1 MEKTKNHNRKNKHD
15 DNQFFES
22 KLGYDE
28 FVETM
33 MMAADEGDLPKVFE
47 HKEPEQLTMNGIKR
61 FSQKFKR
68 DAGLDIEFKLV
79 TCDHCDR
86 LHCLMI
92 VDELPEWKMESDCS

>member
-1 MEKTKNHNRKNKHD
+1 MEKTKNHNRKNRHD
-15 DNQFFES
+15 DNQFFENQ
-22 KLGYDE
+22 LGYDE

-33 MMAADEGDLPKVFE
+33 MMTADEGDLPKVFE
-47 HKEPEQLTMNGIKR
+47 HKEPEQLTMNGIKH

-68 DAGLDIEFKLV
+68 DTGLDIEFKLV

-92 VDELPEWKMESDCS
+92 VDELPEWKMESDWS